1 MTSNTQSGNQHRRR
15 LGQWGEDMA
24 ATQLQA
30 DGYVILERNWRCSIG
45 EIDIVARDGEVLVFA
60 EVKTRQ
66 SRTFGMPE
74 ESITPRKGQRLID
87 LGVQYCTDHE
97 LDDVEWRIDIVAIE
111 IDKDGMLLRC
121 EHIPNAVM
129 GW

>member
-1 MTSNTQSGNQHRRR
+1 MTSSANPGNQHRRR
-15 LGQWGEDMA
+15 LGQWGEELA
-24 ATQLQA
+24 ATQLEAQS
-30 DGYVILERNWRCSIG
+30 YTIVERNWRCSIG
-45 EIDIVARDGEVLVFA
+45 EIDIIARDGDVLVFA

-66 SRTFGMPE
+66 SRSFGTPE
-74 ESITPRKGQRLID
+74 ESITFRKRRRLID
-87 LGVQYCTDHE
+87 LGVQYCADHE

-111 IDKDGMLLRC
+111 VDKDGMLLRC

>member
-1 MTSNTQSGNQHRRR
+1 MTSDAKPGNQHRRQ
-15 LGQWGEDMA
+15 LGQWGEDVA
-24 ATQLQA
+24 AKQLA
-30 DGYVILERNWRCSIG
+30 SEGYAILERNWRCSIG

-66 SRTFGMPE
+66 SKSFGTPE

-87 LGVQYCTDHE
+87 LGVQYCFAHE
-97 LDDVEWRIDIVAIE
+97 LEDVEWRIDIVAIE
-111 IDKDGMLLRC
+111 VGRDGRLLRC